1 MSLFAVPCCAP
12 PGWQIKVL
20 VTGGGL
26 VQRGVQGTGVTV
38 VTASRGLASA
48 VGVGILRLRRT
59 LCLFLAAV
67 FPVQWIRV
75 TSFFPLFVGFL
86 LFPVVAVLLQVQGGR
101 PWVAAWLKGRMMVCR
116 FHFNQISFALY
127 CNDTKSISNCIDI

>member
-1 MSLFAVPCCAP
+1 MSLSAVPCCAP

-59 LCLFLAAV
+59 LGLFLAAV
-67 FPVQWIRV
+67 LPVQWVRV
-75 TSFFPLFVGFL
+75 TSLFPLFIGFL
-86 LFPVVAVLLQVQGGR
+86 LFPVVAMFQHVQGRRARVYPLYTSWLRGR
-101 PWVAAWLKGRMMVCR
+101 PVGPS
-116 FHFNQISFALY
+116 H
-127 CNDTKSISNCIDI
+127 T

>member
-1 MSLFAVPCCAP
+1 MSLIAVPCCAP

-59 LCLFLAAV
+59 LGLFLTAIVPVNGIPVTSLFPFFIGFCLFV
-67 FPVQWIRV
+67 FPKGQGI
-75 TSFFPLFVGFL
+75 
-86 LFPVVAVLLQVQGGR
+86 VAVLLQVQGRRAWEASWGR
-101 PWVAAWLKGRMMVCR
+101 HKWGVMV
-116 FHFNQISFALY
+116 F
-127 CNDTKSISNCIDI
+127 

>member
-1 MSLFAVPCCAP
+1 MSLSAVPCCAP
-12 PGWQIKVL
+12 PGWQIKIL

-59 LCLFLAAV
+59 LGLFLTAILS
-67 FPVQWIRV
+67 VQWIRV
-75 TSFFPLFVGFL
+75 ASLFPLFIGFL
-86 LFPVVAVLLQVQGGR
+86 LFPVMPVLLNMQGR
-101 PWVAAWLKGRMMVCR
+101 RAWVAAWLRGRMMVFR

-127 CNDTKSISNCIDI
+127 CNDINLFQTV